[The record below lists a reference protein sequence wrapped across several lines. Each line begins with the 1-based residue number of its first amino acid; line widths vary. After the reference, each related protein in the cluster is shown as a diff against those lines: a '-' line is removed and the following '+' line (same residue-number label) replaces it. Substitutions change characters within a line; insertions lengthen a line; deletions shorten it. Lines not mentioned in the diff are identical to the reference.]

1 MNKGDGNRSGKEW
14 KIIAKCRGGGSVEEV
29 EEVLRRWRECRGGG
43 SVEEVEEV
51 YRRWRKCRGGG
62 GSVEEQEK
70 V

>member
-1 MNKGDGNRSGKEW
+1 M
-14 KIIAKCRGGGSVEEV
+14 
-29 EEVLRRWRECRGGG
+29 LRRWRECRGGG

-62 GSVEEQEK
+62 GSVEEQEE